1 MQPEDRDT
9 GFLWDMLD
17 AVNSI
22 ALFVGDSD
30 ERQFELNDQLRS
42 AVSWQV
48 IVVGEAARRVSREF
62 RDQTPQI
69 DWQLLLR
76 QRNFYAHDYD
86 AVSADE
92 LWELVRMYVPRLAEI
107 IAPLLPPL
115 PPEIG

>member
-48 IVVGEAARRVSREF
+48 IVVGEAARRVSRE
-62 RDQTPQI
+62 RRAS
-69 DWQLLLR
+69 DWQLLLH
-76 QRNFYAHDYD
+76 QRNIYAHDYD

-92 LWELVRMYVPRLAEI
+92 LWELVRMYVPRLAEL

-115 PPEIG
+115 PPEVG